1 VAQSDCNV
9 CDRIAAATGNTGER
23 RSPSNWAVEFGR
35 AGLLNVAVHW
45 ISSAKGGRPRTAFS
59 HRYLQQRRDTPPGSW
74 ATTSPYALFRGGFA
88 VGIDDKVATGRGR
101 RFVIA
106 GRLRTLI
113 LVGALF
119 QSGHRRRV
127 RLSPWTP
134 VTRRPATGAE
144 ASSVEG
150 VRVSEP
156 ISAARGGGCVGLRR
170 HL

>member
-1 VAQSDCNV
+1 
-9 CDRIAAATGNTGER
+9 
-23 RSPSNWAVEFGR
+23 
-35 AGLLNVAVHW
+35 
-45 ISSAKGGRPRTAFS
+45 
-59 HRYLQQRRDTPPGSW
+59 
-74 ATTSPYALFRGGFA
+74 

-170 HL
+170 HLMTRVACAVGGDRPSTFTCMSRSAS